1 VGVERPVAC
10 VRLEDYYEER
20 VARYLELADAAEE
33 AAGRASSSTLQET
46 YIEIARQWA
55 HLAQLAEGTRD
66 LALQV
71 STSGNDD
78 ARQQREAHARQQWEA
93 QAREPRDASDKQ
105 RHEAHDKKERQV
117 N

>member
-78 ARQQREAHARQQWEA
+78 ARQQCEA